1 MSELPSGW
9 LLTQLGTY
17 IEVKNG
23 YAFKSSDYISQNEN
37 SVAVLRISD
46 IQNGAVTTQSASH
59 VPSKLAME
67 NFRVHRGDL
76 LIAMSGATTGK
87 TGVYS
92 DDTEAYQNQRVGNIK
107 LLSEQLG
114 CRGYRDFLVRYLTN
128 DILKKA
134 YGAAQPNISAKAI
147 EELIV
152 PIAPLNEQVRIAD
165 KLDSILGKVNKAQAR
180 LDKIPAILKR
190 FRQSVLAAATS
201 GELTKEWRNNQ
212 DYNQVIIN
220 NLDDE
225 NDPYNVWNKSKNKK
239 IPEGWLY
246 CKLYQLGKIQ
256 GGGTPSKSKDE
267 YWGGEIPW
275 VTPKDMKID
284 FIANSKLTVT
294 SKGVDE
300 SSAKLIK
307 DGSVMFVVRGM
318 ILAHSFPVAINEK
331 MVTVNQDM
339 KCITPSDFV
348 DSKYL
353 LFSLKSLKDL
363 FVELASSS
371 THGTKRLESKMYRNV
386 AISIPSMSE
395 QIEIVKQVES
405 LFMMA
410 DTLEKK
416 YLEAK
421 SRLDRLT
428 QSILAKAFRGELA
441 SQSDKDESAEVL
453 LNRIKAESPKV
464 KSNK

>member
-1 MSELPSGW
+1 MSELPKGW
-9 LLTQLGTY
+9 
-17 IEVKNG
+17 I
-23 YAFKSSDYISQNEN
+23 
-37 SVAVLRISD
+37 
-46 IQNGAVTTQSASH
+46 SASLFD
-59 VPSKLAME
+59 VAKPKQWKTIPTKNLLAEGYPLYGANGIIGKYSEYTHEKSTLMITC
-67 NFRVHRGDL
+67 RG
-76 LIAMSGATTGK
+76 ASC
-87 TGVYS
+87 
-92 DDTEAYQNQRVGNIK
+92 GNIHISLPK
-107 LLSEQLG
+107 SYINGNAMALDNLSSKVDIKFIYYFL
-114 CRGYRDFLVRYLTN
+114 RSYDFSN
-128 DILKKA
+128 IIS
-134 YGAAQPNISAKAI
+134 GSAQPQITREGLRN
-147 EELIV
+147 LNLL
-152 PIAPLNEQVRIAD
+152 IAPLNEQIRIVN
-165 KLDSILGKVNKAQAR
+165 KLDSILARVNKAQAR

-225 NDPYNVWNKSKNKK
+225 NDPYNVWSKSKNKK

-267 YWGGEIPW
+267 YWNGEIPW

-331 MVTVNQDM
+331 VVTVNQDM

-386 AISIPSMSE
+386 AISIPPMNE

-416 YLEAK
+416 YLGAK

-428 QSILAKAFRGELA
+428 SSILAKAFRGELVP
-441 SQSDKDESAEVL
+441 QNGKDEPAEEL
-453 LNRIKAESPKV
+453 LKRIKAESPKV
-464 KSNK
+464 KRNKK

>member
-1 MSELPSGW
+1 MSELPKGW
-9 LLTQLGTY
+9 AGCRLD
-17 IEVKNG
+17 E
-23 YAFKSSDYISQNEN
+23 IS
-37 SVAVLRISD
+37 AI
-46 IQNGAVTTQSASH
+46 I
-59 VPSKLAME
+59 
-67 NFRVHRGDL
+67 
-76 LIAMSGATTGK
+76 TGK
-87 TGVYS
+87 TPSKKNAEYFGGSIPFIKPGDVNNQGFIEFTQETL
-92 DDTEAYQNQRVGNIK
+92 TELGAKTVPIIPKNSITVTCIGNLGRVGITTKESVTNQQINTVVVNPLINYRFIYHYIRTLK
-107 LLSEQLG
+107 HWMESEASATTVSIINKSK
-114 CRGYRDFLVRYLTN
+114 FSAAPVYL
-128 DILKKA
+128 
-134 YGAAQPNISAKAI
+134 
-147 EELIV
+147 
-152 PIAPLNEQVRIAD
+152 APLNEQIRIAD
-165 KLDSILGKVNKAQAR
+165 KLDSILAKVNKAQLR

-386 AISIPSMSE
+386 AISIPPMSE

-410 DTLEKK
+410 DTVEKK

-428 QSILAKAFRGELA
+428 SSILAKAFRGELV
-441 SQSDKDESAEVL
+441 SQNDKDEPAEAL
-453 LNRIKAESPKV
+453 LKRIKAEVLKV
-464 KSNK
+464 KSNKK

>member
-1 MSELPSGW
+1 MSELPKGWKIIRLRDEATSIKGKKPKILEVDLADGLVPYIDIKAFEKGILTKYASLDAGVNADEIDTLMVWDGARSG
-9 LLTQLGTY
+9 L
-17 IEVKNG
+17 
-23 YAFKSSDYISQNEN
+23 
-37 SVAVLRISD
+37 
-46 IQNGAVTTQSASH
+46 
-59 VPSKLAME
+59 
-67 NFRVHRGDL
+67 
-76 LIAMSGATTGK
+76 
-87 TGVYS
+87 
-92 DDTEAYQNQRVGNIK
+92 VGNGVHGVIGSTLVKIK
-107 LLSEQLG
+107 PKFSHHSYLH
-114 CRGYRDFLVRYLTN
+114 YFLRSKYSYINSNTKGTGIPHV
-128 DILKKA
+128 D
-134 YGAAQPNISAKAI
+134 PAKLW
-147 EELIV
+147 ELDYPV
-152 PIAPLNEQVRIAD
+152 APLNEQVRIAD
-165 KLDSILGKVNKAQAR
+165 KLDSILAKVNKAQAR

-212 DYNQVIIN
+212 DYTQVIIN

-246 CKLYQLGKIQ
+246 CKLYQLGEIQ

-386 AISIPSMSE
+386 AISIPPMNE

-428 QSILAKAFRGELA
+428 QSFLAKAFRGELV
-441 SQSDKDESAEVL
+441 SQSDKDESAEAL
-453 LNRIKAESPKV
+453 LKRIKAESPKV